1 MIKVILI
8 VSVLLNIFLILKM
21 ISFSREFM
29 KLINNLDDF
38 SDKLNEMSKDKSSE
52 YKKAIFDVRKLISN
66 ILF

>member
-29 KLINNLDDF
+29 KLINNLYDF